1 MDEGKYQEEKESL
14 TDNDTVEI
22 ADVYADMGQAVQTR
36 GQILK
41 ESKGFST
48 LKVLDS
54 INVKKD
60 EFKKNNRV
68 VLIL

>member
-22 ADVYADMGQAVQTR
+22 ADVNADMGQAVQTR

-41 ESKGFST
+41 ENKGFST
-48 LKVLDS
+48 VKVLDC
-54 INVKKD
+54 INVK
-60 EFKKNNRV
+60 
-68 VLIL
+68 